1 MLADLQLPLDR
12 GLPQPAY
19 RQLYERFKA
28 AIGKGILRP
37 GERVPSIR
45 NLAGELQLSRGTVE
59 LAYQLL
65 IGEGYLQARGAAGT
79 QVSMQLSE
87 ARTAAVSRPFA
98 PPRALSSIPLAGAPL
113 PYQLGLPALDAF
125 PRALWS
131 RLHNRQV
138 RRMSPAAM
146 GYPAPA
152 GLAPLRQALAAY
164 LNISRGLAC
173 EAAQVFVC
181 AGYNGCLELICRAL
195 LQPGDGVWH
204 EDPGYV
210 RSRRLLQ
217 AAGAQLLP
225 MPVDEQG
232 LDVRHAVERAAQ
244 ARFALVTPAHQSP
257 LGVALS
263 LPRRLELLEW
273 AGRQGSWIIE
283 DDYDSEYRY
292 SGRPLP
298 ALKSLDRQ
306 DRVLYCGT
314 FSKVLFPGVRLGYL
328 VVPQTQVE
336 HFEQVAAS
344 FLGGCP
350 EQIQGVV
357 CDFIEQG
364 HFARHLNRM
373 RGLYGE
379 RRQLARQ
386 ALSAELGGALD
397 FADLPGGMHLLAR
410 LAQDDQALVQ
420 RAREAGLGLQ
430 ALSNW
435 CLQARPGNGLL
446 LGFTNVLDPSM
457 ASQWA
462 QRLARVMA

>member
-1 MLADLQLPLDR
+1 MLADLQLQLDR
-12 GLPQPAY
+12 TLVQPAY

-28 AIGKGILRP
+28 AIGKGVLRP

-45 NLAGELQLSRGTVE
+45 VLASELQLSRGTVE

-65 IGEGYLQARGAAGT
+65 ISEGYLQGRGAAGT
-79 QVSMQLSE
+79 RVSTQLSGT
-87 ARTAAVSRPFA
+87 RTATVSRPFA
-98 PPRALSSIPLAGAPL
+98 APRALNSMPLAGAPL

-138 RRMSPAAM
+138 RGMSPTAM

-152 GLAPLRQALAAY
+152 GLAALRQALAAY

-173 EAAQVFVC
+173 EADQVFVC

-195 LQPGDGVWH
+195 LRPGDEVWH

-210 RSRRLLQ
+210 RSRQLLQ
-217 AAGAQLLP
+217 AAGARLLP
-225 MPVDEQG
+225 IPVDDQG
-232 LDVRHAVERAAQ
+232 LDVQYAIEHSPQ
-244 ARFALVTPAHQSP
+244 ARLALVTPAQQSP

-263 LPRRLELLEW
+263 LPRRLALLEW
-273 AGRQGSWIIE
+273 ASRQGSWVIE

-336 HFEQVAAS
+336 HFQQVAAS

-350 EQIQGVV
+350 EQAQGVV

-364 HFARHLNRM
+364 HFARHLKRM

-379 RRQLARQ
+379 RRQLARE
-386 ALSAELGGALD
+386 ALNAELGGALA

-410 LAQDDQALVQ
+410 TAQDDQALVQ

-430 ALSNW
+430 ALSSW
-435 CLQARPGNGLL
+435 CLQAGPGNALL
-446 LGFTNVLDPSM
+446 LGFTNVQD
-457 ASQWA
+457 AFQARQWA